1 MSSGYASASRRN
13 WLASMAAAIA
23 ALTLIAAPQ
32 TAHAQDKYPNRP
44 VRIILPFGAG
54 GVADVTARI
63 VAEKLGAKLGQRF
76 LIENNPGAG
85 GISAARTVMT
95 ADPDGYTLA
104 LFSNGTA
111 VSVNLFNKLPFDPVK
126 DFAPVSSLGYF
137 DLILATSSTSPYK
150 TLGDFIK
157 AAKEKPGTL
166 NVGTIGSGSS
176 QNLGAELFKS
186 TVGADFVIVPFKTS
200 GDVLIGLERNDV
212 QMAAEF
218 YAAMRGGLESKKY
231 IPVATSGEK
240 RAEYLSDVPTAKEA
254 GAGDY
259 VVTSWNAIFA
269 PAKTPPEIIKI
280 LNTALHE
287 VLADPDVKKRALDL
301 GIEAKA
307 STPEEIQQRLKDDI
321 VKWGKVIEKAGIEKK

>member
-1 MSSGYASASRRN
+1 M
-13 WLASMAAAIA
+13 
-23 ALTLIAAPQ
+23 
-32 TAHAQDKYPNRP
+32 
-44 VRIILPFGAG
+44 RIILPFGAG
-54 GVADVTARI
+54 GIADMTARI

-111 VSVNLFNKLPFDPVK
+111 VSVGLFNKLPFDPIK

-137 DLILATSSTSPYK
+137 DLILATSATGPYK

-166 NVGTIGSGSS
+166 NMGTIGSGSS
-176 QNLGAELFKS
+176 QNLGAELFRS

-212 QMAAEF
+212 QISAEF
-218 YAAMRGGLESKKY
+218 YAAMRGGL
-231 IPVATSGEK
+231 PVQEVHCGRHLR
-240 RAEYLSDVPTAKEA
+240 RAARRISAQRADREGSRCRRLRRDVVERDLRA
-254 GAGDY
+254 GQDAAGNHQD
-259 VVTSWNAIFA
+259 A
-269 PAKTPPEIIKI
+269 E
-280 LNTALHE
+280 H
-287 VLADPDVKKRALDL
+287 RA
-301 GIEAKA
+301 A
-307 STPEEIQQRLKDDI
+307 
-321 VKWGKVIEKAGIEKK
+321 